1 MAFSSV
7 RMHKNSAHIHVI
19 AAHAMF
25 NNHQN
30 RVGNDPLYHT
40 QIVKCMTCIVQEKSK
55 HNRYLSTIYQINVAL
70 SAKNF
75 VRLFDVYGMVNSSY
89 PLSAF
94 KANTTMTNFSLV
106 TALNS

>member
-30 RVGNDPLYHT
+30 EVGSDPLYHT
-40 QIVKCMTCIVQEKSK
+40 QAAKCMMCIVQEKSK
-55 HNRYLSTIYQINVAL
+55 HNRYRSTTHQMKVAL
-70 SAKNF
+70 EDMK
-75 VRLFDVYGMVNSSY
+75 
-89 PLSAF
+89 
-94 KANTTMTNFSLV
+94 
-106 TALNS
+106 